1 METLNKEIRIS
12 ILEDNIYYNKLLAEQ
27 LKQHIGELV
36 KRKKVNVEI
45 DCFSN
50 YSDFLTNFK
59 FETSIAFVDFFLD
72 DNKTGLD
79 VLRKI
84 KSTCF
89 NCKVIVLSD
98 TKNIWDM
105 YLCLLEGASG
115 IIIKDNNAFSL
126 CNYIVYEQIKQLR
139 A

>member
-1 METLNKEIRIS
+1 METLNKAVRIS
-12 ILEDNIYYNKLLAEQ
+12 ILEDNIYYNKLLTEQ
-27 LKQHIGELV
+27 LKQHINDV
-36 KRKKVNVEI
+36 AKRKKVKVDI

-50 YSDFLTNFK
+50 YSDFLSNFNS
-59 FETSIAFVDFFLD
+59 ETSVAFVDYFLD

-105 YLCLLEGASG
+105 YMCLLEGASG
-115 IIIKDNNAFSL
+115 IIIKDDNAFSL
-126 CNYIVYEQIKQLR
+126 CNYIVDEQIKHKS